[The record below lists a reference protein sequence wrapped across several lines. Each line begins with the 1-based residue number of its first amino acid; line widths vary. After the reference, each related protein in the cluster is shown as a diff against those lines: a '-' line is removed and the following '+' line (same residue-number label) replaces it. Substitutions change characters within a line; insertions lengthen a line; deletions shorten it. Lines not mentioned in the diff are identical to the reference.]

1 MNPMGGAV
9 MTTTNSKQVYA
20 SGKGDVSTPP
30 AKTPSPGQP
39 GPGADPGTKGGT
51 DQQLPDA
58 LPGQKGAWDP
68 SQDAPNKN
76 QPPPNKV

>member
-20 SGKGDVSTPP
+20 SGKGDVGTPP
-30 AKTPSPGQP
+30 AKTPSPGQAGP
-39 GPGADPGTKGGT
+39 GPDPGTKGGT
-51 DQQLPDA
+51 GQPLPDA
-58 LPGQKGAWDP
+58 VPGQKGAWDP

-76 QPPPNKV
+76 QPPPSKV

>member
-20 SGKGDVSTPP
+20 SGNGDATPP
-30 AKTPSPGQP
+30 AKTPSQGQP
-39 GPGADPGTKGGT
+39 GPGPDPGTKGGT

>member
-1 MNPMGGAV
+1 V
-9 MTTTNSKQVYA
+9 VL
-20 SGKGDVSTPP
+20 
-30 AKTPSPGQP
+30 
-39 GPGADPGTKGGT
+39 GT